1 MSLRKAFKAI
11 AEFFGAEENP
21 ASRFSSAEF
30 RAIKKI
36 MQEKRADLELEY
48 QNSWPPTQMKNI
60 GLVVPEGTSIITK
73 MHAEGNL
80 CKAFE
85 QVTGRPLEREKI
97 KIYKPLPAEYLH
109 FPMM

>member
-1 MSLRKAFKAI
+1 MSLRNAFKAI

-21 ASRFSSAEF
+21 ASKFTSAEF

-36 MQEKRADLELEY
+36 TKEKRVDLDIEY
-48 QNSWPPTQMKNI
+48 QNSWPPGQMKNI
-60 GLVVPEGTSIITK
+60 GLVIPEGTGIMTIL
-73 MHAEGNL
+73 HAQGNL

-85 QVTGRPLEREKI
+85 EVTGRKLDKDQL
-97 KIYKPLPAEYLH
+97 KTYKPLPPEAMM